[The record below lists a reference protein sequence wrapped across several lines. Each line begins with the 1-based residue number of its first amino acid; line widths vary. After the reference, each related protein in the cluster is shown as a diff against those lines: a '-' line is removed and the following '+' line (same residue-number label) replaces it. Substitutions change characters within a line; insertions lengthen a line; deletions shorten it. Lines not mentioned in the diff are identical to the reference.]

1 LAAGGF
7 VAVFLVTVFLVP
19 ALMRRA
25 AIWGLVALPDHRRL
39 HAGAIPVV
47 GGLAM
52 GLSFILAWVILDP
65 ALDSAAEFALPAA
78 AAVALIGGALDDR
91 RELGASAKFA
101 FQIVAAVLVAAWG
114 ETVLTHVGHL
124 MTSELFTLGRW
135 SLPLTVFAIV
145 GVMNAINM
153 TDGVDGLAVSN
164 VLCACLGFGLA
175 AVLGGNSVIFN
186 VICLTGGAAA
196 GFFVYNARL
205 PGRGPAPVYM
215 GDGGSLL
222 LGLLLAWCAIEL
234 AMGERAAIAPI
245 TAVWILALPIAD
257 TITLMVRRALRGR
270 SPFAGDREHLHH
282 ILLALGLSAGQAVL
296 AIAIA
301 SLAVT
306 VTALAAQLGK
316 VPESI
321 LFYFYAAGLVVYGVG
336 AEVLCR
342 RLGFRR
348 RAQ

>member
-7 VAVFLVTVFLVP
+7 VAVFLVTVFLIP

-25 AIWGLVALPDHRRL
+25 APWGLVALPDTRRL
-39 HAGAIPVV
+39 HVGAVPVV

-52 GLSFILAWVILDP
+52 GISFIAAWVALNP
-65 ALDSAAEFALPAA
+65 ALDSAAQFALPVA
-78 AAVALIGGALDDR
+78 AAVAMLGGALDDR

-114 ETVLTHVGHL
+114 ETVLTHVGYL

-153 TDGVDGLAVSN
+153 TDGVDGLAVTN

-175 AVLGGNSVIFN
+175 AVLAGNGVVFT

-205 PGRGPAPVYM
+205 PGRGPAQVYM

-234 AMGERAAIAPI
+234 AMGERAALAPI
-245 TAVWILALPIAD
+245 TAVWILGIPIAD
-257 TITLMVRRALRGR
+257 TITLMVRRTLRGR

-282 ILLALGLSAGQAVL
+282 ILLGLGLSTGHTVL
-296 AIAIA
+296 LIALA
-301 SLAVT
+301 SLMLAVI
-306 VTALAAQLGK
+306 ALAARLGK
-316 VPESI
+316 VPESVM
-321 LFYFYAAGLVVYGVG
+321 FYAYMAGLAAYGVA
-336 AEVLCR
+336 AEMLCR
-342 RLGFRR
+342 RLGMRR
-348 RAQ
+348 T

>member
-7 VAVFLVTVFLVP
+7 VAVFLVTVFLIP

-25 AIWGLVALPDHRRL
+25 PVWGLVALPDTRRL

-52 GLSFILAWVILDP
+52 GLAFILAWI
-65 ALDSAAEFALPAA
+65 ALRPGLGSAAQFALPTA
-78 AAVALIGGALDDR
+78 AAVTLLGGALDDR

-114 ETVLTHVGHL
+114 ETLLTSVGHL
-124 MTSELFTLGRW
+124 LTSDLFTLGRW

-153 TDGVDGLAVSN
+153 TDGVDGLAVTN

-175 AVLGGNSVIFN
+175 AVLGGNSFLFT

-234 AMGERAAIAPI
+234 AMKGRPALAPI
-245 TAVWILALPIAD
+245 TAVWILGIPIAD

-282 ILLALGLSAGQAVL
+282 ILLALGLSTGQTVL
-296 AIAIA
+296 AIALA
-301 SLAVT
+301 SLALAV
-306 VTALAAQLGK
+306 VALAAQLGH
-316 VPESI
+316 VPEYVM
-321 LFYFYAAGLVVYGVG
+321 FYVYMTGLVAYGAV

-342 RLGFRR
+342 RMGLRR
-348 RAQ
+348 TR